1 MRTATYLPR
10 LLMAV
15 VTAALSVAATAPPA
29 VAHAELSS
37 SSPAGGATVQ
47 ELPRKVTL
55 TFTESVRTPAFVAV
69 TGPAGDDLATGDAA
83 VRDAKVTQPVGK
95 SAEAGRYAVS
105 YRITSADGHPI
116 SGTVQFTVQGGATG
130 ETPAETTPE
139 TASDTASNTAPAASA
154 DDDSGGGLGTV
165 QLLLL
170 LGALAIGLV
179 GLAVGTRRALKHS
192 VSMVDDPKNKRPRK
206 G

>member
-1 MRTATYLPR
+1 MTG
-10 LLMAV
+10 LLVAV
-15 VTAALSVAATAPPA
+15 ATAAMSVVATAPVA
-29 VAHAELSS
+29 VAHAELAS
-37 SSPAGGATVQ
+37 SSPAAGATVQ

-55 TFTESVRTPAFVAV
+55 TFTESVRTPAFVEV
-69 TGPAGDDLATGDAA
+69 TGPAGDDLATGNVA
-83 VRDAKVTQPVGK
+83 VRDAKVTQPLGE

-130 ETPAETTPE
+130 DTPAETTPG
-139 TASDTASNTAPAASA
+139 TASDTAPAASA
-154 DDDSGGGLGTV
+154 DDSGGGLGTV

-170 LGALAIGLV
+170 LGVLAIGLV
-179 GLAVGTRRALKHS
+179 GLAIGTRRALKHS
-192 VSMVDDPKNKRPRK
+192 VSMVDDSKNKRARK